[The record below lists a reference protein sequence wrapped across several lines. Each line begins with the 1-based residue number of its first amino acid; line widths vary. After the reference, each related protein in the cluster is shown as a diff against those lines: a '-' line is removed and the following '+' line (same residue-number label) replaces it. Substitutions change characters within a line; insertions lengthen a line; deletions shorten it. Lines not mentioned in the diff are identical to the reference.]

1 MILFQF
7 GLCVEFFVVRQIIY
21 KIIDTAHC
29 FCYDATEQSFAVLQ
43 RFALVLGY
51 YGRSDWHERK
61 EDNDETDRSKP
72 TTAHRNVR
80 GERIV
85 RFSGSERITG
95 ISGRKTS
102 VILILHPVCVF
113 EDRLG
118 SPASLA

>member
-1 MILFQF
+1 MPGVDRRFRTFIIHGFWKKS
-7 GLCVEFFVVRQIIY
+7 RQRL
-21 KIIDTAHC
+21 KTGIDTVHG

-43 RFALVLGY
+43 RFASVPGY

-113 EDRLG
+113 ED
-118 SPASLA
+118 